1 MPKLRSAKA
10 IDKMTVELTTAAP
23 DALLPINLT
32 NLFMASP
39 GAVEEAL

>member
-1 MPKLRSAKA
+1 
-10 IDKMTVELTTAAP
+10 MTVELTTTEP

-39 GAVEEAL
+39 GALARS